1 MKTNRLV
8 LGIVMC
14 CLVCLAACNRSKPDG
29 NFAPVVKAAMEQH
42 EFLHYISTVD
52 GQVLVLFD
60 GDSASLPDSVCGRP
74 LRWVDSS
81 AFDLQPADGEWP
93 SIYRVELRF
102 DGDTAFD
109 VLVSVYHLRM
119 SGRWHWMRMPEKD
132 PFPLARG
139 VWDGSKWQ
147 TVSQEELL
155 RRRIRPMAIDGV
167 PCTVA
172 KEDFDYTVGH
182 GDTVLLQG
190 LRRYPATIDSAAIDK
205 ARAEELYLMME
216 MGDTLLV
223 VAHQPGLLSLHSLT
237 REMTMEEVGDL
248 MPAGSTLVPP
258 VHEEPAEGDCSCG
271 PHYLEVYVGGDTIVF
286 SEAISGCFDLEDFVL
301 RSDAVDFAGI
311 KVGMPLN
318 DMAALH
324 ALPQMDYSRYCC
336 VLFVRPDELDKA
348 WYGLPNHRLNWD
360 PNLGLHGI
368 LLMEASDGLIT
379 QLRYNSDYFHH
390 GRWQR
395 RERAY

>member
-1 MKTNRLV
+1 MKRMALFVLV
-8 LGIVMC
+8 LA
-14 CLVCLAACNRSKPDG
+14 CLAACGRNKPDG
-29 NFAPVVKAAMEQH
+29 NFAPVVKAAMERH

-60 GDSASLPDSVCGRP
+60 GDSTSLPDSVCGRP
-74 LRWVDSS
+74 LRRVDSS
-81 AFDLQPADGEWP
+81 AFDLRPADGAWP
-93 SIYRVELRF
+93 HIYQVELRF

-109 VLVSVYHLRM
+109 VLVSAYIVYR
-119 SGRWHWMRMPEKD
+119 SGGWHWRRMPEKE

-147 TVSQEELL
+147 TISQEELL
-155 RRRIRPMAIDGV
+155 RRRARPMAIEGV

-172 KEDFDYTVGH
+172 KEEYDYTVGR

-248 MPAGSTLVPP
+248 MPVGSTLVPP

-271 PHYLEVYVGGDTIVF
+271 PHYLEIYVGDDTVVF
-286 SEAISGCFDLEDFVL
+286 SERSDERFALEDFVL
-301 RSDAVDFAGI
+301 RDDAVDFAGI

-324 ALPQMDYSRYCC
+324 ALPQMDYSRYHC
-336 VLFVRPDELDKA
+336 VLFVGPDELDKA
-348 WYGLPNHRLNWD
+348 WYGLPDHRLNWD
-360 PNLGLHGI
+360 SNLGLDGI
-368 LLMEASDGLIT
+368 LLMEARDGRIT
-379 QLRYNSDYFHH
+379 QLRYNSDRFHQ

-395 RERAY
+395 GERVY